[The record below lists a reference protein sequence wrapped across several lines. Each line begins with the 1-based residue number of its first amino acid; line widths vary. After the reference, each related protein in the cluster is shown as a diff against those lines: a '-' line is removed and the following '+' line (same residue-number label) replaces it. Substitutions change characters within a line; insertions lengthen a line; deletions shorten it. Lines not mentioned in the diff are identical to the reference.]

1 MITMTT
7 YIKSA
12 HAFLI
17 FPLNPEFKIHL
28 FFAKVFRAIPKCFN
42 RTFVC
47 YLCSLVVIGK
57 GRVRFSSNILLFSC
71 TVYCFWRLTLR
82 NSAEQSGLPGVGDG
96 ESEEKEFGRIY
107 YIASEIVI
115 LSAIFFTNGVI
126 IMVIGKPIASVV
138 KNMPNHISK
147 KL

>member
-1 MITMTT
+1 MTT

-28 FFAKVFRAIPKCFN
+28 FFAKVFGQSPNALTEPSCAICAPW
-42 RTFVC
+42 
-47 YLCSLVVIGK
+47 SLS
-57 GRVRFSSNILLFSC
+57 GRVESGSVLISCYFSC

-96 ESEEKEFGRIY
+96 ESEGEGYGRIY
-107 YIASEIVI
+107 YTASEIVI